1 MQEALFYVGIVC
13 AALGGVGLLASV
25 GMFFG
30 FHIPLLLKD
39 YNGSLEQKQIEEIR
53 KKNSGEARNKGKINA
68 YAALEKE
75 AREQTARTVEEY
87 VDDVE
92 TSALVVSAEGGG
104 TAVLKSSAKS
114 VNPNFLIEKNIVFVS
129 TDAVL

>member
-1 MQEALFYVGIVC
+1 MQEALFIIGIVC

-39 YNGSLEQKQIEEIR
+39 CNGSLEQQQIEEIR
-53 KKNSGEARNKGKINA
+53 KKNSGEARNKGKVNA
-68 YAALEKE
+68 FAALEKE
-75 AREQTARTVEEY
+75 AREQTVRTVEEY
-87 VDDVE
+87 VEDVE
-92 TSALVVSAEGGG
+92 TSALSVSAEAGG
-104 TAVLKSSAKS
+104 TAVLQSSAKS
-114 VNPNFLIEKNIVFVS
+114 VNPDFLIEKNIVFVS

>member
-1 MQEALFYVGIVC
+1 MQEMLYYFGIVC
-13 AALGGVGLLASV
+13 AALGGVGLLATV

-53 KKNSGEARNKGKINA
+53 KQNTGAARNKGKVNA
-68 YAALEKE
+68 FEALEKQ
-75 AREQTARTVEEY
+75 AREQASKPVES
-87 VDDVE
+87 DAE
-92 TSALVVSAEGGG
+92 TSALEAPVESGG
-104 TAVLKSSAKS
+104 TTMLQSMAKS
-114 VNPNFLIEKNIVFVS
+114 VDPDFLIEKNILFVS